1 MGVMRIFRRFY
12 RFLLPRKR
20 HELLDGAVVPV
31 DRDAD
36 YAGSYGQV
44 IEPDAPPFI
53 SARYEEG
60 RRWRRVMAQYLRGGR
75 ILDVG
80 AGDGAIELA
89 FAADRRW
96 TCVSVEN
103 AWNDTVSILRKKT
116 DAPIRRVVADAAHL
130 PFRDG
135 VFDGITCLET
145 IEHLCD
151 PIAVGEELAR
161 VTHASAVMLITTPP
175 RWRFAFRPDPH
186 FNIRG
191 LLFLPAPLQR
201 RIAAKRGY
209 TRPDHYVDRIYQS
222 VT

>member
-1 MGVMRIFRRFY
+1 MRKIATHFTAWFIT
-12 RFLLPRKR
+12 LLFHP
-20 HELLDGAVVPV
+20 
-31 DRDAD
+31 
-36 YAGSYGQV
+36 
-44 IEPDAPPFI
+44 
-53 SARYEEG
+53 
-60 RRWRRVMAQYLRGGR
+60 
-75 ILDVG
+75 
-80 AGDGAIELA
+80 A

-209 TRPDHYVDRIYQS
+209 TRPDHYVDRIYQILS
-222 VT
+222 PKFDVYSRTSDRSMY